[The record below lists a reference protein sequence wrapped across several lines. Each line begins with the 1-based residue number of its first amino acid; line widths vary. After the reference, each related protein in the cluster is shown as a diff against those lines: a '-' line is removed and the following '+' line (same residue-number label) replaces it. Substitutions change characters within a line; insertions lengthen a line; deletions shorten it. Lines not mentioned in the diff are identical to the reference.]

1 MIQIVFDYLI
11 AATARVLYDVTISI
25 IAYFVLSR
33 ISLLFKRKNDRH
45 SPEGDH

>member
-1 MIQIVFDYLI
+1 MIQIVFNFLI
-11 AATARVLYDVTISI
+11 AAIAKVLYDVTISV

-45 SPEGDH
+45 SPEDDH